1 MRLKITKSKNA
12 SSLYVIKSTYKDGK
26 NSSKIVEKL
35 GTYAELSE
43 RLGGQD
49 PIEWAKAYIAQLNEK
64 EKEDHAK
71 VMVQFSP
78 TKPIDMDKQRTY
90 NLGYLFLQQIYY
102 ALGLPKICEQI
113 TQKYQYEFNLNS
125 VLSRLIYG
133 RILFPASKL
142 STYKLSSNFL
152 EKPEFELQHVY
163 RALEVIA

>member
-26 NSSKIVEKL
+26 HSSKIVEKL

-43 RLGGQD
+43 QLGGRD
-49 PIEWAKAYIAQLNEK
+49 PIEWAKEYIAQLNEK
-64 EKEDHAK
+64 EKDDHAK

-78 TKPIDMDKQRTY
+78 TKPIDLDKQRTY

-102 ALGLPKICEQI
+102 ALGLPKICEEI
-113 TQKYQYEFNLNS
+113 TQKHQYEFDLNS
-125 VLSRLIYG
+125 VLSRLVYG

-142 STYKLSSNFL
+142 STYKLSSNFR
-152 EKPEFELQHVY
+152 EKPGFELQHVY